1 MILALVCAVM
11 WAVFFGLFVMRDL
24 SLADVRSRQR
34 DGSTRTDVFVPFHVT
49 PYTQQKE
56 DNHAA

>member
-1 MILALVCAVM
+1 MILALVCIVM
-11 WAVFFGLFVMRDL
+11 WAVFFGLLRL
-24 SLADVRSRQR
+24 TEHVRSRHHS
-34 DGSTRTDVFVPFHVT
+34 GSTRTDVFVPFHVT